1 MCFSATA
8 SFTVAGALLPAG
20 AYCIAT
26 ARRIDNKWIPLAAYP
41 IAFSIQQAIEGVLW
55 IGLNSGDQ
63 VTVAVASRGFLFFS
77 HFFWLAWVPFSV
89 YWLGGEAWRR
99 KLLLGLTGAGALFGL
114 SVFLPTLFVADW
126 LIVEKVS
133 HSLDYRTVLIY
144 EGFVDRWVLRGV
156 YAFIVVSALLLSPER
171 QTRTLAGLI
180 VASLLGAAL
189 FFAHAF
195 ISVWCF
201 FAAVLSTYVVIVL
214 AIERRRQ
221 HAGS

>member
-26 ARRIDNKWIPLAAYP
+26 ARRIDHKWIPLAVYP
-41 IAFSIQQAIEGVLW
+41 IAFAIQQAIEGVLW
-55 IGLNSGDQ
+55 LGLNSGDQ
-63 VTVAVASRGFLFFS
+63 ATVAVASRGFLFFS

-99 KLLLGLTGAGALFGL
+99 KLLLCLTAAGALFGL
-114 SVFLPTLFVADW
+114 SAFLPTLFLADW
-126 LIVEKVS
+126 VTVEQVW
-133 HSLDYRTVLIY
+133 HSLEYRTVLIY
-144 EGFVDRWVLRGV
+144 DGFVDRRVLRGV
-156 YAFIVVSALLLSPER
+156 YAFIVVSALLLSPVR

-180 VASLLGAAL
+180 VAALIGASL
-189 FFAHAF
+189 FFDHAF

-201 FAAVLSTYVVIVL
+201 FAAVLSACIVVVM
-214 AIERRRQ
+214 AIERRRKS
-221 HAGS
+221 AG